1 MLLVPLIFVSVHSSD
16 PYCCAELWLLYK
28 NFIIKAACLLFGL
41 STSSYQWYRHPF
53 FDCCH
58 LDPLIT
64 LLVPAVVHVL
74 VLFLWSAMSDFF
86 IAVAGSVA
94 ISGSTN
100 LFIFGT
106 FLRWFSIQML
116 VFEIIRLA
124 LFDS

>member
-1 MLLVPLIFVSVHSSD
+1 
-16 PYCCAELWLLYK
+16 
-28 NFIIKAACLLFGL
+28 
-41 STSSYQWYRHPF
+41 
-53 FDCCH
+53 
-58 LDPLIT
+58 
-64 LLVPAVVHVL
+64 
-74 VLFLWSAMSDFF
+74 MSDFF

-100 LFIFGT
+100 LFISGT